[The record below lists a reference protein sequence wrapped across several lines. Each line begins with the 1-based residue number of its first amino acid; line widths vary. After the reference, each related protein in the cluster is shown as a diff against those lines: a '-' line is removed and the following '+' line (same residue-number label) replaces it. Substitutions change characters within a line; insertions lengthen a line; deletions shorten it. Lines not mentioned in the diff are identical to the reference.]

1 MVKLNARMPSG
12 IIRFCKNF
20 GLLIFYLA
28 ASLGFGAF
36 AWHLQH
42 KAFTPPPAAAQI
54 YAAVFVRDPAAHVS
68 LSAQIYPDEPS
79 TDSITLTV
87 TNTSQR
93 QAGWLLVIE
102 CPSNAPAQSHA
113 IPLDSE
119 TIPQTQAPATQ
130 ATVYSGV
137 TGGPFTTLLGCAA
150 APGGPSGALH
160 STGYSPSLANVSL
173 AALQLDPGI
182 LTAQVAPT
190 LYAEQARQGGT
201 VGLLDE
207 VFPTAQCP
215 SPTSAPIQAIASASP
230 GTSSATPASPLPSAS
245 SGQATS
251 PDTTPSL
258 QSSAAV
264 SPTATATAS
273 PSATESPSCSFVAPS
288 STKFIPYVL
297 PTTVTTTEALNHVDT
312 RGYQISM
319 FPVANTDEENS
330 STPGQTTEETI
341 TWHGHSG
348 LNPSL
353 DATNQAAESA
363 ASHDTFTAG
372 VFFGLA
378 SGTAVA
384 LVEGL
389 WRTFIDKKEE
399 RPPRPTRET
408 PETPETPLAR

>member
-36 AWHLQH
+36 AWYLQH
-42 KAFTPPPAAAQI
+42 KAFTPPPAAAQM
-54 YAAVFVRDPAAHVS
+54 YAAVFVRDPAAHVK
-68 LSAQIYPDEPS
+68 LSAQIYPDDPS
-79 TDSITLTV
+79 IDSVTLTV
-87 TNTSQR
+87 TNTSAGR
-93 QAGWLLVIE
+93 AGWLLVVE
-102 CPSNAPAQSHA
+102 CPSNAPVQSHA
-113 IPLDSE
+113 IQLESE
-119 TIPQTQAPATQ
+119 TVPQTQAPATQ
-130 ATVYSGV
+130 VTVYSGT
-137 TGGPFTTLLGCAA
+137 TGGPFTRFLGCIA
-150 APGGPSGALH
+150 APGGPPGPLGSP
-160 STGYSPSLANVSL
+160 GYSPSLADVSL
-173 AALQLDPGI
+173 TALQLDPEI
-182 LTAQVAPT
+182 LTEQLAPT

-201 VGLLDE
+201 VGLLEE
-207 VFPTAQCP
+207 VFPTALCA

-230 GTSSATPASPLPSAS
+230 GTSSATPASPPPSAS

-251 PDTTPSL
+251 PVTTPSP

-273 PSATESPSCSFVAPS
+273 PSPTESPSCSFVAPS

-297 PTTVTTTEALNHVDT
+297 PTTVTTMETLNHVDT

-319 FPVANTDEENS
+319 FPVGNTGEENS
-330 STPGQTTEETI
+330 SVPGQATEETI
-341 TWHGHSG
+341 MWQGHSG

-353 DATNQAAESA
+353 EATNQAAESA

-399 RPPRPTRET
+399 RPSGPTRQS
-408 PETPETPLAR
+408 PETPETPLVR